1 MAKIGDLFTT
11 LSRVAATDFERS
23 LLLYLRDM
31 ALQINGLS
39 EGRGF
44 NRYQAQDTIPTT
56 GSYAQ
61 DDIIWK
67 KNVVEAGVATQKYV
81 VIGYICVASGS
92 PGTLVEMRV
101 LTGN

>member
-67 KNVVEAGVATQKYV
+67 KDAVEAGAPGSKYII
-81 VIGYICVASGS
+81 IGWICTVSGT
-92 PGTLVEMRV
+92 PGTLLEMRV